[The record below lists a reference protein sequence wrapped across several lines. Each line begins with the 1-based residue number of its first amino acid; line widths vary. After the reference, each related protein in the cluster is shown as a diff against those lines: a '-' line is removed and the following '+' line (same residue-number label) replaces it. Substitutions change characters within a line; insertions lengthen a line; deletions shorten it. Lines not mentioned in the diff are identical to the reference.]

1 MAKIAGKDSSL
12 LQISDAERSRAARIA
27 DLFSEE
33 DLARHLQIML
43 RTHGELAYKQEQRFH
58 LELGLL
64 KLVHAQRLLPLEQ
77 LLSEAAPSAGTATG
91 ATPRLSVAAGSRN
104 APQPTRNPF
113 AASPATRESARP
125 SPFEADRARKTQ
137 PEEASSPDMAEGAH
151 PFATSKMGTAAAADN
166 GATSAALAEP
176 ANEAAVPAVAPDEVR
191 DHALTALED
200 AGEKILASI
209 LEQGEWSV
217 AGQQVVVRAP
227 APAKMLQMALNA
239 TAQRTLD
246 SAASAVLGRP
256 VKVRVEAGEETA
268 TPAATRPRPAAT
280 GTAHSRAAEDPVV
293 RRMQEKFGAEIRSVI
308 DQRSKR

>member
-1 MAKIAGKDSSL
+1 
-12 LQISDAERSRAARIA
+12 
-27 DLFSEE
+27 
-33 DLARHLQIML
+33 
-43 RTHGELAYKQEQRFH
+43 
-58 LELGLL
+58 
-64 KLVHAQRLLPLEQ
+64 
-77 LLSEAAPSAGTATG
+77 
-91 ATPRLSVAAGSRN
+91 
-104 APQPTRNPF
+104 
-113 AASPATRESARP
+113 RESARP

-137 PEEASSPDMAEGAH
+137 PEEASSPDMADGAH

-200 AGEKILASI
+200 AGE
-209 LEQGEWSV
+209 
-217 AGQQVVVRAP
+217 
-227 APAKMLQMALNA
+227 
-239 TAQRTLD
+239 
-246 SAASAVLGRP
+246 
-256 VKVRVEAGEETA
+256 ETA